1 MQIRT
6 LKISGLRSIESAE
19 LTFDDVTVLIGGNNA
34 GKSTLLH
41 ALRLFF
47 EAAPKLSQDD
57 FYKREAETIEVT
69 VTFDNLTESE
79 AQDFGSAVHNGKI
92 TISRTFSNDTNSN
105 LAYSVLART
114 YPAFA
119 AIRAES
125 SRTQMRV
132 RFNELADQTEG
143 LERAA
148 NANEVLE
155 RMAAW
160 EADHADQL
168 EFSYVRGFF
177 GAPNVANGKLKKK
190 TGLHFVPAVA
200 NVAEETSD
208 TKKSPIIALLTDIA
222 RQTYENRQEV
232 REFIEQTQQSFG
244 GLVATENFPQLS
256 KISESLTSTVQ
267 KYYGDS
273 RLLAEWQS
281 NDGVEFNFPRP
292 VIRVEDG
299 GFLSGLEHVGHGLQR
314 AALFSVMEFL
324 AASDVAENEREF
336 EQAQSDIILLI
347 EEPEIYQHPHKQK
360 LVSNAFR
367 MVCKEFSKTTG
378 IRFQVVF
385 ATHSE
390 KFLDVSE
397 FHTARIVRKEV
408 TEGQN
413 KHSISAISVA
423 ECSAY
428 FANLVQKE
436 PMSDEAFLAKLHI
449 FSREL
454 CEGFFAQKVVLV
466 EGVTD
471 KAVLEGVYRSMGRDS
486 VAEGIIIASVDGKT
500 KMDKPFYIFKKLGI
514 PTYAVFDSDENSANK
529 KTKVNHHLQAIAGVA
544 ETVEFPNGCFD
555 QFAAFANNLESYM
568 KGVCGQSWHEAFK
581 EVAEE
586 FGLDTMDICKTPLAV
601 EQVVS
606 RLRKQGVNF
615 AMLEEVVGRVDELTA

>member
-19 LTFDDVTVLIGGNNA
+19 LAFDDVTVLIGGNNA

-57 FYKREAETIEVT
+57 FYKREAETIEIA

-79 AQDFGSAVHNGKI
+79 VQDFGSAVHDGQI

-105 LAYSVLART
+105 LSYSVLAKT

-125 SRTQMRV
+125 NKTQMRAQ
-132 RFNELADQTEG
+132 FNELADQIEG

-148 NANEVLE
+148 NANQVLE
-155 RMAAW
+155 RMADW
-160 EADHADQL
+160 EEDHADEL
-168 EFSYVRGFF
+168 ELSYVRGFF
-177 GAPNVANGKLKKK
+177 GAPNVANGKLRKK

-208 TKKSPIIALLTDIA
+208 TKKSPIIALLADIA

-232 REFIEQTQQSFG
+232 KEFIEQTQESFG
-244 GLVATENFPQLS
+244 GLVAPEKFPQLS
-256 KISESLTSTVQ
+256 KISESLTSSVQ

-281 NDGVEFNFPRP
+281 SDGIEFNFPRP

-314 AALFSVMEFL
+314 AALFSVIEFL
-324 AASDVAENEREF
+324 AKSDVVEDKGEF

-367 MVCKEFSKTTG
+367 MICKEFSKTTG

-397 FHTARIVRKEV
+397 FHTARIVRKEAA
-408 TEGQN
+408 EGKN

-428 FANLVQKE
+428 FAGLVQKE

-486 VAEGIIIASVDGKT
+486 VAEGIVIASVDGKT

-514 PTYAVFDSDENSANK
+514 PTYAVFDSDENSASK
-529 KTKVNHHLQAIAGVA
+529 KTKVNHYLQAIAEV
-544 ETVEFPNGCFD
+544 EKTVEFPHGCFD
-555 QFAAFANNLESYM
+555 QFAAFGNNLESYM
-568 KGVCGQSWHEAFK
+568 KGVCGEAWQETFK
-581 EVAEE
+581 DVAEE
-586 FGLDTMDICKTPLAV
+586 FGLDTTDICKTPLAV

-606 RLRKQGVNF
+606 RLRAQGVDF
-615 AMLEEVVGRVDELTA
+615 AMLEEVICKVDELSA